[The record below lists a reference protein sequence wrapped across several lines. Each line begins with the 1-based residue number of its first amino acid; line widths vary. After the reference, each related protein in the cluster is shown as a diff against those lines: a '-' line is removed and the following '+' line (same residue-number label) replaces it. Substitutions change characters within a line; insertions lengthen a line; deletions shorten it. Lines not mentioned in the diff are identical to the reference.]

1 MTYPELKRRL
11 QRLGVMLDRQGKR
24 HEIWLLPANGRRTSI
39 PRHAGEVPSGLLRS
53 ILRDLEISPEDLRRV
68 S

>member
-11 QRLGVMLDRQGKR
+11 QRLGVILHRQGKR
-24 HEIWLLPANGRRTSI
+24 HEIWLLPTNGRRTSI
-39 PRHAGEVPSGLLRS
+39 PRHADEVPSGLLRS
-53 ILRDLEISPEDLRRV
+53 ILRDLDIPLETLRRD